1 MTFST
6 LMARSFAV
14 ILDESST
21 DLRVCADPGGE
32 GGC

>member
-6 LMARSFAV
+6 QLARSFAV

-32 GGC
+32 RGC